1 MKKRQFAILGS
12 TGSIGTQALEVVSE
26 HSDLFEVYALTANNQ
41 VDLLINQAR
50 KYMPEVVVIANE
62 RKYPELKEAL
72 EDLPIKVWAGAD
84 AIAQMVQ
91 SEPIDMV
98 LTAMVGYSGLR
109 PTISA
114 IKAGKAIA
122 LANKE
127 TLVVAGEL
135 IMKLA
140 AEHKVPILPVDSE
153 HSAIF
158 QCLTGAYDNP
168 IEKILLT
175 ASGGPFRRKTLEEL
189 ATVTKAQALR
199 HPNWTMGAKITIDS
213 ASMMNKGFEMI
224 EAKWLF
230 DVTPDQVQVV
240 VHPQSVIHSMVQFE
254 DGAVI
259 AQLGIPD
266 MKLPIA
272 YAFSFPT
279 RMRSMAP
286 RLDFNQYSTLTFEEP
301 DMERFRNLAFAFE
314 AARQGGNMPCILNA
328 ANEVVV
334 AAFLQDRIGFLQM
347 SDVIE
352 RTMRK
357 ASFIVNPSYEDYVA
371 TDTEAR
377 RLAAEV
383 FCNNLKQNK
392 Q

>member
-1 MKKRQFAILGS
+1 MRKRQIAILGS
-12 TGSIGTQALEVVSE
+12 TGSIGTQALEVISE
-26 HSDLFEVYALTANNQ
+26 HSDQFEVYALTCNNQ
-41 VDLLINQAR
+41 VDLLIEQAR
-50 KYMPEVVVIANE
+50 RFMPEVVVIANE

-72 EDLPIKVWAGAD
+72 EDLPIKVWAGSE
-84 AIAQMVQ
+84 AIVQMVRM
-91 SEPIDMV
+91 EPIDMV
-98 LTAMVGYSGLR
+98 LTAMVGYAGLR
-109 PTISA
+109 PTIAA
-114 IKAGKAIA
+114 IEAGKAIA

-135 IMKLA
+135 IMGLA
-140 AEHKVPILPVDSE
+140 ERHKVPILPVDSE

-158 QCLTGAYDNP
+158 QCLQGAVNP

-175 ASGGPFRRKTLEEL
+175 ASGGPFRTKTMEEL
-189 ATVTKAQALR
+189 ATVTKAQALK
-199 HPNWTMGAKITIDS
+199 HPNWKMGAKITIDS

-230 DVTPDQVQVV
+230 DVTPSQVQVF
-240 VHPQSVIHSMVQFE
+240 VHPQSVIHSAVQFE

-272 YAFSFPT
+272 YAFSYPQ
-279 RMRSMAP
+279 RLKSQAP
-286 RLDFNQYSTLTFEEP
+286 RLDFNQYATLTFEEP

-334 AAFLQDRIGFLQM
+334 AAFLRDEIGFLRM
-347 SDVIE
+347 SEVIE
-352 RTMRK
+352 RVMAR
-357 ASFIVNPSYEDYVA
+357 ASFLSKPTYDDYVA
-371 TDTEAR
+371 TDSEAR
-377 RLAAEV
+377 SIAAE
-383 FCNNLKQNK
+383 LL
-392 Q
+392 

>member
-1 MKKRQFAILGS
+1 MKRQLAILGS
-12 TGSIGTQALEVVSE
+12 TGSIGTQALEVVAE

-50 KYMPEVVVIANE
+50 RFMPEVVVIANE
-62 RKYPELKEAL
+62 QKYPELKEAL
-72 EDLPIKVWAGAD
+72 EDLPIKVWAGAE
-84 AIAQMVQ
+84 AIAQVVQ
-91 SEPIDMV
+91 AGPIDMV
-98 LTAMVGYSGLR
+98 LTAMVGYAGLR
-109 PTISA
+109 PTIA
-114 IKAGKAIA
+114 ANKAGKAIA

-135 IMKLA
+135 ITALA
-140 AEHKVPILPVDSE
+140 LEHQVPILPVDSE

-158 QCLTGAYDNP
+158 QCLNGANGNP
-168 IEKILLT
+168 IEKLLLT
-175 ASGGPFRRKTLEEL
+175 ASGGPFLHKSREEL
-189 ATVTKAQALR
+189 AVVTKEQALK
-199 HPNWTMGAKITIDS
+199 HPNWHMGAKITIDS

-230 DVTPDQVQVV
+230 GVAPEQIQIV

-272 YAFSFPT
+272 YAFSYPQ
-279 RMRSMAP
+279 RMKSQAP
-286 RLDFNQYSTLTFEEP
+286 RLDFNQYATLTFEEP

-314 AARQGGNMPCILNA
+314 AVRQGGNMPCILNA

-334 AAFLQDRIGFLQM
+334 AAFLEDRIGFLQM

-352 RTMRK
+352 QTMAK
-357 ASFIVNPSYEDYVA
+357 APFLAKPSYEDYVQ
-371 TDTEAR
+371 TDAEAR
-377 RLAAEV
+377 RIAAEL
-383 FCNNLKQNK
+383 F
-392 Q
+392 

>member
-1 MKKRQFAILGS
+1 MKRQLAILGS
-12 TGSIGTQALEVVSE
+12 TGSIGTQALEVVAE

-50 KYMPEVVVIANE
+50 RFMPEVVVIANE
-62 RKYPELKEAL
+62 QKYPELKEAL
-72 EDLPIKVWAGAD
+72 EDLPIKVWAGAE
-84 AIAQMVQ
+84 AIAQVVQ
-91 SEPIDMV
+91 AGPIDMV
-98 LTAMVGYSGLR
+98 LTAMVGYAGLR
-109 PTISA
+109 PTIAA

-135 IMKLA
+135 ITALA
-140 AEHKVPILPVDSE
+140 LEHQVPILPVDSE

-158 QCLTGAYDNP
+158 QCLNGANGNP
-168 IEKILLT
+168 IEKLLLT
-175 ASGGPFRRKTLEEL
+175 ASGGPFLHKSREEL
-189 ATVTKAQALR
+189 AVVTKEQALK
-199 HPNWTMGAKITIDS
+199 HPNWHMGAKITIDS

-230 DVTPDQVQVV
+230 GVAPEQIQIV

-272 YAFSFPT
+272 YAFSYPQ
-279 RMRSMAP
+279 RMKSQAP
-286 RLDFNQYSTLTFEEP
+286 RLDFNQYATLTFEEP
-301 DMERFRNLAFAFE
+301 DMERFRNLVFAFE
-314 AARQGGNMPCILNA
+314 AIRQGGNMPCILNA

-334 AAFLQDRIGFLQM
+334 AAFLEDRIGFLQM

-352 RTMRK
+352 QTMVK
-357 ASFIVNPSYEDYVA
+357 APFLAKPSYEDYVQ
-371 TDTEAR
+371 TDAEAR
-377 RLAAEV
+377 RIAAEL
-383 FCNNLKQNK
+383 F
-392 Q
+392 